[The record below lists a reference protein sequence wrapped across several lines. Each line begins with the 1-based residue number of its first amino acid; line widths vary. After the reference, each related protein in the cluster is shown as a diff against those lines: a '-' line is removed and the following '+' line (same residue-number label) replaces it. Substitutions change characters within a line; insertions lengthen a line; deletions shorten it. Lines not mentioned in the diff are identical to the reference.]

1 MKKENVILVIGV
13 VLVSVLAFGAGLLC
27 SGRYQ
32 IQTVTTNVFGGLPAG
47 STITRKSCIKIDRLT
62 GRAWVVEG
70 VNARGDTE
78 HIHFREI
85 PKK

>member
-1 MKKENVILVIGV
+1 MKKENIILVIGV

-32 IQTVTTNVFGGLPAG
+32 IQTVTTNVFGLPS
-47 STITRKSCIKIDRLT
+47 STVTRKSCIKIDRLT